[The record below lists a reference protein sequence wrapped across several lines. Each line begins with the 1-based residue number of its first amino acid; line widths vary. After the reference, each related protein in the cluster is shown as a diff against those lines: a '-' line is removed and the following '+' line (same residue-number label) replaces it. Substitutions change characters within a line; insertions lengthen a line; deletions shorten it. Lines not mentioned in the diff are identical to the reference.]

1 MTFKTAL
8 FAAAFA
14 AACATAGQ
22 ALADDNPGLSKN
34 LTISAIAFDRF
45 NTEAG
50 GLDGHFADG
59 RQVANGVALGSRYD
73 AKQFEKGM
81 IAYAAFAAM
90 REPTFVVG
98 VRRAA
103 EAAGSPAELA
113 RRLIAD
119 PRLALGFEGADLAQ
133 GRLRAALAGEVAPTR
148 AAGVALKQAAYD
160 VQHQAWSKS
169 DVPGRDGRLALAKE
183 LSSQAGLGEV
193 AETARLQTAVA
204 GGGQMGLTAQSAEPP
219 YTSEVVHSLAVAAL
233 AALGYADDHS
243 LGQVMPILAE
253 PNGAVCLNMAKLNLY
268 QCLAVARPHYED
280 VFCLGQHAL
289 EDTGRCLMKGS
300 GMAEPVDPRA
310 VAAADAALQ
319 KASTTTKA
327 KHSKKHSTN

>member
-113 RRLIAD
+113 RQLIAD

-160 VQHQAWSKS
+160 VQHQAWSKAFVA
-169 DVPGRDGRLALAKE
+169 DRPGRLAKAKS
-183 LSSQAGLGEV
+183 LSAPS
-193 AETARLQTAVA
+193 AEMDDTRLQRIIDHTGAAQPAARGTETSTVDRA
-204 GGGQMGLTAQSAEPP
+204 LT
-219 YTSEVVHSLAVAAL
+219 LAAL
-233 AALGYADDHS
+233 AILGHAGDADDGDIAPLLS
-243 LGQVMPILAE
+243 GEDSAW
-253 PNGAVCLNMAKLNLY
+253 CFNMAKLNY
-268 QCLAVARPHYED
+268 FQCLSVAGPHYED
-280 VFCLGQHAL
+280 IFCLGKHAISDTAQCVVEAASL
-289 EDTGRCLMKGS
+289 ED
-300 GMAEPVDPRA
+300 A
-310 VAAADAALQ
+310 VAAEPPRRPAPTIIQ
-319 KASTTTKA
+319 ASA
-327 KHSKKHSTN
+327 RFHR